1 MKVLSAAAI
10 ALLAGSSDAF
20 APSASSKSIT
30 KRATTSSES
39 NRQPI
44 CSSSTSTCL
53 SNMFFAQE
61 TEEKE
66 EETIDNAVIAEASAD
81 AAKAAAANAELNA
94 MSIEEEVELLVEKEL
109 SKSKSM
115 SNLRNAKGVEYAPW
129 MGISEAEETSIRNLM
144 REKTEARRKRQ
155 LQEQDVSGNLFRDS
169 QAQELSGTGLS
180 YKIIN
185 GEVELTWATKSE
197 SDTKGFIVKRRAAKT
212 NDYSVI
218 ASYSD
223 YGPLVSKGKE
233 GGVYRFMDSS
243 ASPGGWVYRI
253 SEADSFGNE
262 ADVCQCLVE
271 VETED
276 EQRGAVIAGVGFG
289 VFAIAAFVAG
299 VAFDPMNGY

>member
-1 MKVLSAAAI
+1 
-10 ALLAGSSDAF
+10 
-20 APSASSKSIT
+20 
-30 KRATTSSES
+30 
-39 NRQPI
+39 
-44 CSSSTSTCL
+44 
-53 SNMFFAQE
+53 MFFAQE

-109 SKSKSM
+109 AKTKSM

-223 YGPLVSKGKE
+223 YGPLVSKGKG

>member
-44 CSSSTSTCL
+44 CSSSTSACL

>member
-10 ALLAGSSDAF
+10 ALLTGSSDAF

-30 KRATTSSES
+30 NRATTSSES

-66 EETIDNAVIAEASAD
+66 EETIDD
-81 AAKAAAANAELNA
+81 A

-109 SKSKSM
+109 SKAKTM

-129 MGISEAEETSIRNLM
+129 MGISEDEETSIRNLM

-155 LQEQDVSGNLFRDS
+155 LEAQDVSGNLFRDS

-185 GEVELTWATKSE
+185 GEVELSWATKSE

-223 YGPLVSKGKE
+223 YGPLVSKGKG
-233 GGVYRFMDSS
+233 GGVYRFLDSS

-289 VFAIAAFVAG
+289 VVAIAAFVAG